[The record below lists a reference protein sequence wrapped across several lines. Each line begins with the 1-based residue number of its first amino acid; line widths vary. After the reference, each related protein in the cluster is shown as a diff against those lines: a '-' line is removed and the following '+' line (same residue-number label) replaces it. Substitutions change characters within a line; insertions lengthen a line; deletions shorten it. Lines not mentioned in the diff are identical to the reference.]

1 MLDRLQNKSTCKG
14 CMHNVILINVY
25 FVYPDLVVINA
36 SPLLV
41 FVLQILFDK
50 IMYKISIIVTAS
62 AELNASYNL
71 SPSSLVR

>member
-1 MLDRLQNKSTCKG
+1 
-14 CMHNVILINVY
+14 MHNVILINVY

-41 FVLQILFDK
+41 FVWQILFDK

-62 AELNASYNL
+62 AELNRIVQFSQPFFVGTMIVAVVAS
-71 SPSSLVR
+71 

>member
-1 MLDRLQNKSTCKG
+1 
-14 CMHNVILINVY
+14 MHNVILINVY

-50 IMYKISIIVTAS
+50 IMYKISISVTAS
-62 AELNASYNL
+62 AELNASYNFL
-71 SPSSLVR
+71 SPSSFVR

>member
-1 MLDRLQNKSTCKG
+1 
-14 CMHNVILINVY
+14 MHNVILINVY

-36 SPLLV
+36 TPLLV

>member
-1 MLDRLQNKSTCKG
+1 
-14 CMHNVILINVY
+14 MHNVILINVY

-62 AELNASYNL
+62 AELNASYNFL

>member
-1 MLDRLQNKSTCKG
+1 
-14 CMHNVILINVY
+14 MHNVILINVY

>member
-1 MLDRLQNKSTCKG
+1 
-14 CMHNVILINVY
+14 MHNVILINVY

-71 SPSSLVR
+71 SPSLVR